1 MNSVVQKI
9 TLNIELVYEKDL
21 CFFDLSTYFDIDFV
35 CCELHHHNA
44 SYYRRQV

>member
-21 CFFDLSTYFDIDFV
+21 CFFSLSNDFNINFV
-35 CCELHHHNA
+35 CYKLPHNNPC
-44 SYYRRQV
+44 YYRQ